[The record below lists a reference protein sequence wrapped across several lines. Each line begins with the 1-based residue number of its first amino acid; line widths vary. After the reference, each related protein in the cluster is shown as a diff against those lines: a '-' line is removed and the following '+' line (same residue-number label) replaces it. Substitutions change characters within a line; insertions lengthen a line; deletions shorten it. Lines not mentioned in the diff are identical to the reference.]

1 MFPSAIMFGMSSKEF
16 WEEDPQLYWAYQT
29 FYLKQQEMKFDRD
42 NQYMWLQGMYI
53 YEGVSVALHN
63 AFQKTHRSYT
73 EKPYDLKSK
82 ANEKEMTKEEIND
95 IVLQKNNSWSRIL

>member
-1 MFPSAIMFGMSSKEF
+1 MSSKEF

-29 FYLKQQEMKFDRD
+29 FYLKQQEIQFDRD

-63 AFQKTHRSYT
+63 AFQKTQRSYT
-73 EKPYDLKSK
+73 KEPYNLR
-82 ANEKEMTKEEIND
+82 AKEEVKKTDEEIND
-95 IVLQKNNSWSRIL
+95 IVLKTNNNWARLI

>member
-29 FYLKQQEMKFDRD
+29 FYLKQQEIQFEKD

-53 YEGVSVALHN
+53 YEGVSVALNN
-63 AFQKTHRSYT
+63 AFQKTPRSYT
-73 EKPYDLKSK
+73 KEPYNLK
-82 ANEKEMTKEEIND
+82 AKEESTKTKEEINN
-95 IVLQKNNSWSRIL
+95 IVLQTNNSWARIL

>member
-29 FYLKQQEMKFDRD
+29 FYLKQQEINFERD

-63 AFQKTHRSYT
+63 AFQKTQRHYAEEPYNLKGKAEQ
-73 EKPYDLKSK
+73 EKKTD
-82 ANEKEMTKEEIND
+82 EEINNY
-95 IVLQKNNSWSRIL
+95 VLEKNNSWARIL

>member
-29 FYLKQQEMKFDRD
+29 FYLKQQEMKFERD

-53 YEGVSVALHN
+53 YEGVSVALNN
-63 AFQKTHRSYT
+63 AFQKTKKSYS
-73 EKPYDLKSK
+73 EEPYNLKGR
-82 ANEKEMTKEEIND
+82 KEQQKKTQEEID
-95 IVLQKNNSWSRIL
+95 DYVLKKNNSWARIL